1 MQASRR
7 LFERSADVGSTNSRG
22 EGAALHMQGLLII
35 SSHGT
40 AGDYMTVK
48 PQASLGRTALRKKQ
62 RQGFDPAA
70 VFLLFI
76 LFIPISLRR
85 AIMSQRPSG

>member
-7 LFERSADVGSTNSRG
+7 FFERSADVGSTNSRG

-48 PQASLGRTALRKKQ
+48 PQAL
-62 RQGFDPAA
+62 
-70 VFLLFI
+70 V
-76 LFIPISLRR
+76 
-85 AIMSQRPSG
+85 